1 MIDEL
6 YKAADAIEKAGIS
19 TGEHWHGKLKK
30 LPNGLCVRIWLK
42 ADGTVVDIEAL
53 PENLVAELRKYEP
66 DLGKALPGFNVCPL
80 YRIVKPESEI
90 KGRRAVRALETALR
104 EDANFSWDVHLQG
117 AEDFWNRTREVLKQI
132 KVNVLPKMEA
142 ACDGNL
148 LPDETLSK
156 FLSAVDKLDIETF
169 KQGYEEKV
177 KAKVIGGS
185 LPVSLICYFVDE
197 RRKQKEDA
205 DSKVQIPKVSV
216 FLDVKDYTEYPVS
229 HIATIKRLNDLLME
243 SGSTSI
249 ENKDSSSPVP
259 VIAHDL
265 DAYGKSTV
273 GMSEKFGSVK
283 LPKIGIVG
291 LRSQVKAIPAQAR
304 YGLCESETFPV
315 GNETRK
321 EIKAALSWLSDQ
333 AREGKTFGLAGDREL
348 LFAYPAQL
356 PEDSIPE
363 LASLLG
369 AGDDEFLSQQKFES
383 LSESVIAQLHG
394 LGEASKEGELHIFSL
409 RKADASSPKTK
420 VVYYRNTSVDSL
432 EAASRDWD
440 AGFKNI
446 PPLNIRTWSKEKNE
460 AGNNFPVL
468 VEPQTL
474 FPIKLH
480 KNLNTVWTLSRDKIK
495 QNEVK
500 LFEPSTGLR
509 LLLDTPETAH
519 AAYIMERFMSHAQ
532 TYFITLC
539 RAKGRNEIS
548 NLENLDTYPGV
559 LGLLL
564 YKLGKTKEHYMNES
578 AFQLG
583 RFLRVADEIHR
594 LYCEVVRN
602 GDIPPELCGSSALTA
617 TLENPTQ
624 ALAQLSQ
631 RSAPYLKWANA
642 YRGGDMIK
650 SGEKSIPAVSLV
662 RSWLKKWS
670 PIAEMLHEMNWPARP
685 SPMER
690 AQIFLGYLSAFPKSE
705 KPETETT
712 ENEGPSNEQ

>member
-6 YKAADAIEKAGIS
+6 YKAADAIEKAGVS

-42 ADGTVVDIEAL
+42 ADGTVADIEAL

-90 KGRRAVRALETALR
+90 KGRRAVRSLETALR
-104 EDANFSWDVHLQG
+104 EDANFSWGVYLQG
-117 AEDFWNRTREVLKQI
+117 AEDFWGRTREVLRQI
-132 KVNVLPKMEA
+132 KENVLPKLEA
-142 ACDGNL
+142 VCNGKL
-148 LPDETLSK
+148 LPDETLSN
-156 FLSAVDKLDIETF
+156 FLSAVKNLDVETF
-169 KQGYEEKV
+169 KQGYEEKAKKKV
-177 KAKVIGGS
+177 KEGS
-185 LPVSLICYFVDE
+185 LPTSLVCYFVDA
-197 RRKQKEDA
+197 RKKQKEDTNSRA
-205 DSKVQIPKVSV
+205 PIPKISV
-216 FLDVKDYTEYPVS
+216 FLDVEDYVEYPVA
-229 HIATIKRLNDLLME
+229 HIATIKRLNDLLMK
-243 SGSTSI
+243 SDSTSI
-249 ENKDSSSPVP
+249 ENKDSSSSVT
-259 VIAHDL
+259 INDL
-265 DAYGKSTV
+265 DAYGKESV
-273 GMSEKFGSVK
+273 GMSEKFDSVK

-291 LRSQVKAIPAQAR
+291 LRSQVRAIPAQAR

-321 EIKAALSWLSDQ
+321 EIKAALSWLSDP

-369 AGDDEFLSQQKFES
+369 AGNDEFLSQQKFES

-394 LGEASKEGELHIFSL
+394 LGEATKEGELHIFSL

-420 VVYYRNTSVDSL
+420 VAYYRNTSVDSL

-446 PPLNIRTWSKEKNE
+446 PPLDIRTWSKEKNE
-460 AGNNFPVL
+460 AGNNFPVP

-474 FPIKLH
+474 FPVKLH
-480 KNLNTVWTLSRDKIK
+480 KTLNIVWTLSSGETK
-495 QNEVK
+495 QSVVK

-509 LLLDTPETAH
+509 LLLDPPE
-519 AAYIMERFMSHAQ
+519 AAYTEYVMERFLSHAQ
-532 TYFITLC
+532 TYFVTLC
-539 RAKGRNEIS
+539 RTKGRGETS
-548 NLENLDTYPGV
+548 NLKNLDTYPGV

-642 YRGGDMIK
+642 YRGEDTIK

-712 ENEGPSNEQ
+712 ETEGTQR